1 MAMTIDAWQKELHRE
16 QINLGKIISALKRKK
31 DFKNAGKL
39 EKLRERLKTLA
50 YQPLPAGPGG
60 RMPGVMDPMKF
71 MEYMYPKVN
80 EIVRKI
86 GKNNF
91 DLLID
96 AIGHSDN
103 PEKLVKT
110 IIAGMPLGGEP
121 NMTRLQQTM
130 HHEQIELDRTIGELQ
145 GVRQRLTAG
154 SYTGPR
160 APSYAAPI
168 PATPQLKKI
177 RRY

>member
-1 MAMTIDAWQKELHRE
+1 MAMTIGAIPAEMDKIARELDAKGVFDTARKIRDMRTRMMGIGATPSAE
-16 QINLGKIISALKRKK
+16 NL
-31 DFKNAGKL
+31 
-39 EKLRERLKTLA
+39 
-50 YQPLPAGPGG
+50 YHPPP
-60 RMPGVMDPMKF
+60 MPGVTEPMPL

-91 DLLID
+91 DLLMD
-96 AIGHSDN
+96 TIGHSDN

-130 HHEQIELDRTIGELQ
+130 HHEQIELDRVIGELQ
-145 GVRQRLTAG
+145 GVRQRLTAE